1 MVTPGQA
8 EHLRAMPQGEIPLSQ
23 TTPSTAPSTAGG
35 GGRDLVLHT
44 SAQPPTCSY
53 TDPHQPGGHKG
64 SGNLPEPRALPAP
77 NLQPNFQT
85 QTSRSRALHDVKW
98 CCLKHKN
105 KAGCRSSFSYLPQDT
120 QGSTPAARASPA
132 PSLGQFEA
140 HPALLKGEQ
149 LQQTPPCLHLS

>member
-1 MVTPGQA
+1 MVTPEQA
-8 EHLRAMPQGEIPLSQ
+8 EHLRAMPQGEIPCPRPPQAQHQALQEEVDVTLSCTPQPSILHAPTQ
-23 TTPSTAPSTAGG
+23 TRISQGG
-35 GGRDLVLHT
+35 T
-44 SAQPPTCSY
+44 
-53 TDPHQPGGHKG
+53 KG
-64 SGNLPEPRALPAP
+64 SRNFPEPRALPAP

-105 KAGCRSSFSYLPQDT
+105 KAGCRSSFSYLSQDT
-120 QGSTPAARASPA
+120 QGSTPTARASPA

-149 LQQTPPCLHLS
+149 LQRTPPCLHLS